1 MVMKY
6 NKHRGGHMARTKDE
20 NKRASILQS
29 SKMLFAK
36 KGFFNTSI
44 SDIVKETGL
53 PVGSIYTYFKN
64 KEEIVRV
71 IVDEG
76 WNDLEK
82 RLEKAF
88 SSTASAKRKLKVLI
102 DQFLSELL
110 NDVDLIN
117 ILLSEAIDYTR
128 IEEKVEKLSNMIL
141 SILKSLSPRKKS
153 FHELTKTSMKA
164 GLIVYFLGIL
174 NAVKVA
180 RSASLGIEVS
190 DIMGFVKQSIE
201 NAMNIE
207 L

>member
-1 MVMKY
+1 
-6 NKHRGGHMARTKDE
+6 MARTKDE

-29 SKMLFAK
+29 SKKLFAK

-64 KEEIVRV
+64 KDEIVRV
-71 IVDEG
+71 IVEEG
-76 WNDLEK
+76 WNDLQT
-82 RLEKAF
+82 RLEKAL
-88 SSTASAKRKLKVLI
+88 SSTSSAKQKIKVLI

-128 IEEKVEKLSNMIL
+128 IEEKIEMLSNMIL
-141 SILKSLSPRKKS
+141 SILKSLSTPKKS

-174 NAVKVA
+174 NAVKIT
-180 RSASLGIEVS
+180 RSASLEIEVS
-190 DIMGFVKQSIE
+190 DIMDFVKQSIE